1 MKISAH
7 LLRLKLLLLAGMAT
21 LLFPARVHA
30 LPAFPGAAGGG
41 AVAVGGRGG
50 RVIEVTNLNDSGPGS
65 LRAALRATGP
75 RTVVFRVGGTI
86 TLQSQIVIDTS
97 FLTIAGQTA
106 PGDGILIRSSEG
118 MRYSPL
124 LMKNC
129 HDIIIRHIRVRPGP
143 YAQDQAGDAINT
155 YEHVHNVIIDHC
167 SLSWSTDEN
176 SEVWTKAEPG
186 YNITWSWNII
196 AEGLNMNH
204 SHSCGLLAGS
214 NDNAEGM
221 LNFSVHHNFF
231 AHNSRRNPNL
241 KVKSAEIINNLIWGW
256 KDYATQIGGGT
267 MIDIIGN
274 RYVGQDGLTSTRREV
289 LWKPYNPSPVVYGHP
304 VDPASTGPAGN
315 PSIYFSGNIGPHNS
329 DPDTDA
335 WHLMMEMTDLDGW
348 GYPDDDGHPDRTD
361 IPEQYRR
368 FSRQTTPFPVSVASA
383 LVLDDLLLAPLGVGA
398 SMRLN
403 ENGTMTASR
412 DSVDARIISQYRAGT
427 GSIPNLSPD
436 EVGGYPIMAD
446 GVPYADQDH
455 DGMADAWERAH
466 GLDPGDPRD
475 GNQTNLSAEGYTN
488 LEVFLNALP
497 VAGPVTGPPAPLSR
511 ASQTPIYLL
520 LR

>member
-1 MKISAH
+1 MHFARSIPCA
-7 LLRLKLLLLAGMAT
+7 LAT
-21 LLFPARVHA
+21 LCCGIAFAALPEQAQA
-30 LPAFPGAAGGG
+30 LPAFPDAAGGG

-50 RVIEVTNLNDSGPGS
+50 RVIEVTNLNDAGPGS
-65 LRAALRATGP
+65 LRAALSATGP

-86 TLQSQIVIDTS
+86 TLQSQIVIDRS

-106 PGDGILIRSSEG
+106 PGSGILIRSSEN
-118 MRYSPL
+118 MEYSPI

-129 HDIIIRHIRVRPGP
+129 NDIIIRYIRVRPGP
-143 YAQDQAGDAINT
+143 YANDQAGDAINT

-176 SEVWTKAEPG
+176 TEVWTKAQPG

-196 AEGLNMNH
+196 AEGLDMNH

-214 NDNAEGM
+214 NHNAEGM

-231 AHNSRRNPNL
+231 AHNSKRNPNM
-241 KVKSAEIINNLIWGW
+241 KVKTAEIINNLVWGW
-256 KDYATQIGGGT
+256 KHYATQIGGGT

-274 RYVGQDGLTSTRREV
+274 KYAGQAGLTSARREV
-289 LWKPYNPSPVVYGHP
+289 LWKPYNPDPVVYGQH
-304 VDPASTGPAGN
+304 VNPASTGPAGN
-315 PSIYFSGNIGPHNS
+315 PSIYFAANVGPHNA
-329 DPDTDA
+329 DPDADA

-361 IPEQYRR
+361 VPEQYRR
-368 FSRQTTPFPVSVASA
+368 FSRRTTPFPVSVDSA
-383 LVLDDLLLAPLGVGA
+383 LELDNLLLTSLGAGA

-403 ENGTMTASR
+403 ENGTMTPNR
-412 DSVDARIISQYRAGT
+412 DSVDVRIINEYRAGT
-427 GSIPNLSPD
+427 GIIPNLSPN
-436 EVGGYPIMAD
+436 EVGGYPTMEN

-455 DGMADAWERAH
+455 DGMADAWESAH
-466 GLDPGDPRD
+466 GLDPNNPEDR
-475 GNQTNLSAEGYTN
+475 NLTNLSAAGYTN

-497 VAGPVTGPPAPLSR
+497 ADTPGPDEPGSSAGTSL
-511 ASQTPIYLL
+511 TPIYLL